1 MSSDADYTRSV
12 LRLLIPKKKP
22 FIVSGIY
29 QKRQKER
36 SYITFVDI
44 KPHIPRKTVEK
55 TLCSHLNV
63 MIWNLEEV
71 CSNWQELFE
80 DGEQYI
86 LVCFSKPDRDENLV
100 KRCSVKLTNYLG
112 IQPILSY
119 TSIALEDA
127 YESNLCVSWETFMG
141 GSWAKQDE
149 QKNKRI
155 AKKVAKAKRCY
166 EINKVL
172 RTKID

>member
-71 CSNWQELFE
+71 CSNWQELLE

-86 LVCFSKPDRDENLV
+86 LVCFSKPYRDENLV

-112 IQPILSY
+112 VQPILSY

>member
-71 CSNWQELFE
+71 CSNWQELLE

-86 LVCFSKPDRDENLV
+86 LVCFLKPYRDENLV

-112 IQPILSY
+112 VQPILSY

>member
-1 MSSDADYTRSV
+1 MSSDADYTRNV

-71 CSNWQELFE
+71 CSNWQELLE

-86 LVCFSKPDRDENLV
+86 LVCFSKPYRDENLV

-112 IQPILSY
+112 VQPILPY

-127 YESNLCVSWETFMG
+127 YDRNLCVSWETFMG